1 MSNETPPGQLTY
13 HPLLWS
19 SVSAAPQDLN
29 TLISAAAAKEYLLSE
44 ARRDFVNTISFLL
57 KPTDPATCAST
68 QQHRSAP

>member
-19 SVSAAPQDLN
+19 